1 MGGPAPEESRRPWS
15 ERLPSD
21 FHPGARCR
29 RGNIRL
35 GLGFKGVGVL
45 GTGRA
50 LFVCGALLRSC
61 RLHRGDLLPDRRR
74 LLLFFLFTSNQGH
87 HHRTRQER
95 PSGPFFKFYLHK
107 NTYGST
113 GRFAFDKSIF
123 FDFPFGE
130 RLTNF
135 HFERISRGSPA
146 TFFHHMHP
154 FFHPARPA
162 IPCLRTDSLCL
173 SL

>member
-1 MGGPAPEESRRPWS
+1 MEKRRARRRRESPRPRKHATAPVPDGRTRSPEGSRLSSP

-29 RGNIRL
+29 RGDIRL
-35 GLGFKGVGVL
+35 GLWFKGVGVL
-45 GTGRA
+45 DTGRA

-95 PSGPFFKFYLHK
+95 PSEPFYKFYLHK
-107 NTYGST
+107 NTYGSRR
-113 GRFAFDKSIF
+113 RFAFDKSF
-123 FDFPFGE
+123 FIGF
-130 RLTNF
+130 
-135 HFERISRGSPA
+135 
-146 TFFHHMHP
+146 
-154 FFHPARPA
+154 PA
-162 IPCLRTDSLCL
+162 ISSRKNGESG
-173 SL
+173 